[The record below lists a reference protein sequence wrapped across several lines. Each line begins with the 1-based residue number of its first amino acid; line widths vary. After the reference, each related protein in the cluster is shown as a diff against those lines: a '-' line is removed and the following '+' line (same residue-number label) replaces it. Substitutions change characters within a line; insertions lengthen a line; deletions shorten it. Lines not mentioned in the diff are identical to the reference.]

1 MLNFRAFLGTGCEY
15 SAGERNLETES
26 ICPKYP
32 TYFKGNRVRKVWDVE
47 RDRTEKMGGDLSIR
61 FLTASL
67 NIWVRARLRGTV
79 GGLEPVAFHE
89 KTDKLA
95 VKKSWHLRSDQA
107 QGLGDSLQDLLYN
120 KASGDLKQTFIH
132 LGFPGLH
139 L

>member
-1 MLNFRAFLGTGCEY
+1 
-15 SAGERNLETES
+15 
-26 ICPKYP
+26 
-32 TYFKGNRVRKVWDVE
+32 
-47 RDRTEKMGGDLSIR
+47 MGGDLSIR

-67 NIWVRARLRGTV
+67 NIWVRTRLRGTV